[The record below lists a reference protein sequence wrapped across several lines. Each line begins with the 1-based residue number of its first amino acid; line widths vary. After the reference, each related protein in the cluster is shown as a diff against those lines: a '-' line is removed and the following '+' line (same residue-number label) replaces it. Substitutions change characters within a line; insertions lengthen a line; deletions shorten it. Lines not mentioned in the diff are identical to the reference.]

1 MVIMCARAFCACCS
15 AWLRSRR
22 TVSSSS
28 ENTVPSS
35 LRGGM
40 LISMLNCASS
50 VWKSS
55 SAISSSTCVF
65 ASAGSPVSSVRLSS
79 ISNPI
84 ERRSGSNRD
93 SASIRA
99 NTSRHSL
106 TLSR

>member
-1 MVIMCARAFCACCS
+1 MIIMCAWAFCACSS

-28 ENTVPSS
+28 ENTAPSS

-79 ISNPI
+79 ISSPI
-84 ERRSGSNRD
+84 ERRSGSKRD

-99 NTSRHSL
+99 KTSRHSL